1 MLGRVTECV
10 TTRTYDTAFA
20 LASLPQEIR
29 GFDHVKQRAIEAAAV
44 RRQELMRR
52 LGIRLLPA
60 VQIVDA
66 AA

>member
-1 MLGRVTECV
+1 
-10 TTRTYDTAFA
+10 
-20 LASLPQEIR
+20 
-29 GFDHVKQRAIEAAAV
+29 VKQRAIEAAAV